1 MIISHCLNAMRY
13 NVVFNLE
20 EQLQKFDDESEKHA
34 EELRKTNEV
43 FFDPDFPPN
52 GDSLGNR
59 KDENG
64 KLIVVDYGDLWLTPQ
79 EIIEIGSKKIQS
91 LLGDNKAASGT
102 VNESALR
109 GDQEALRGYR
119 EYSIDVIPDEKDKK
133 WSLYDNP
140 WPFHVKQ
147 GDLGD
152 CWLIAAIQCIA
163 RRKDLLEHIL
173 PIRDY
178 TEDSGIVPVRLF
190 IGGQWEVVKIDYH
203 LPQYRNRERFAG
215 VLNNQFWV
223 SFIEKAYAKIQGS
236 YANLKG
242 GFSHEAFKYFTGFP
256 AYREKVDKLWN
267 PEKIWRR
274 YSEYHTRGFLL
285 AASTFP
291 DEEYQSKYSDLGL
304 LGNHAYSILDFK
316 AHEGHQLILLGSTH
330 SQKWNGKWS
339 KLPAYDE
346 TIMGQLSDEDRL
358 LAYHK
363 IGWMEFDEIIQRF
376 CYIYIGESRHPTVRT
391 SPWFK
396 NRFLQKIVLFKENVF
411 QVLRINIEQRQEIE
425 IEIDAS
431 YGDTL
436 YGLNIH
442 KVTEDNECG
451 ELLMPFEGRTNVSTK
466 SLFLDPGSY
475 FAVPSLD
482 PGGSIFMLNWTVGR
496 FHCKMLDVSN
506 TPSGFSPTSLE
517 IFHFVALPSFVARET
532 THLLAVKYGVFEKLQ
547 DNIYCY
553 KWAGKNHL
561 YAYILIENRSE
572 SKQTYRFSSGGL
584 WSLQKPDVLYW
595 HLEISVKNHYRW
607 RSNFMVLMLR

>member
-1 MIISHCLNAMRY
+1 MKTTVSTSTVARVQYLRTTVPKKVEKVERNNSNLSMEDENEPKHSTSPLECSICMLRYTTTTVIPRMLTACGHTVCQRWPRPSTSQKLCDIGNDRGALLIYPAPGTRRKTPPYFLNCTSFPTTLRSNLRVENLMKFFKRTVTFITSKKSYMIISHCLNAMPY

-34 EELRKTNEV
+34 EELRKTKEV

-79 EIIEIGSKKIQS
+79 EIIGSKKIRS

-109 GDQEALRGYR
+109 GDQEALRERAGPCRRRMTSTIITGYR

-147 GDLGD
+147 GSLGD

-190 IGGQWEVVKIDYH
+190 ISGKWEVVKIDYH

-256 AYREKVDKLWN
+256 AHREKVDKLWN
-267 PEKIWRR
+267 PEKMWRR
-274 YSEYHTRGFLL
+274 YSEY
-285 AASTFP
+285 
-291 DEEYQSKYSDLGL
+291 Q
-304 LGNHAYSILDFK
+304 
-316 AHEGHQLILLGSTH
+316 
-330 SQKWNGKWS
+330 
-339 KLPAYDE
+339 
-346 TIMGQLSDEDRL
+346 
-358 LAYHK
+358 
-363 IGWMEFDEIIQRF
+363 
-376 CYIYIGESRHPTVRT
+376 
-391 SPWFK
+391 
-396 NRFLQKIVLFKENVF
+396 
-411 QVLRINIEQRQEIE
+411 
-425 IEIDAS
+425 
-431 YGDTL
+431 
-436 YGLNIH
+436 
-442 KVTEDNECG
+442 
-451 ELLMPFEGRTNVSTK
+451 
-466 SLFLDPGSY
+466 
-475 FAVPSLD
+475 
-482 PGGSIFMLNWTVGR
+482 
-496 FHCKMLDVSN
+496 
-506 TPSGFSPTSLE
+506 
-517 IFHFVALPSFVARET
+517 
-532 THLLAVKYGVFEKLQ
+532 
-547 DNIYCY
+547 
-553 KWAGKNHL
+553 
-561 YAYILIENRSE
+561 
-572 SKQTYRFSSGGL
+572 
-584 WSLQKPDVLYW
+584 
-595 HLEISVKNHYRW
+595 
-607 RSNFMVLMLR
+607 